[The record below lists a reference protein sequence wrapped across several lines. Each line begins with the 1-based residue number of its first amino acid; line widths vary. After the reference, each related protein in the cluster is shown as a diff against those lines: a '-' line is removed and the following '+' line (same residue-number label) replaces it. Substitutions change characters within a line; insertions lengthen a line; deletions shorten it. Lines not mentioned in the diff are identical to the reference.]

1 MSKFIPDYVFDSI
14 YDITPEILQSHGIRA
29 VLIDL
34 DGTMVSHKTALP
46 TEEVAAFIRRLEDNG
61 IHVVVFSNNNANRV
75 GTFCEPLGGT
85 KAANVPTNNIN
96 RKLLRAGVR
105 NFSWIWENRGGSS
118 PSRLILK
125 NTRLCPNNVT
135 MITEQYPSKIA
146 ITIARF
152 IQG

>member
-14 YDITPEILQSHGIRA
+14 YDITPGILQSHGIRA

-75 GTFCEPLGGT
+75 GTFCEPLGVDFISRAHKPFARAYAQAVESSACRST
-85 KAANVPTNNIN
+85 RSRSSATRSTPMCSAATAP
-96 RKLLRAGVR
+96 VR
-105 NFSWIWENRGGSS
+105 
-118 PSRLILK
+118 
-125 NTRLCPNNVT
+125 
-135 MITEQYPSKIA
+135 
-146 ITIARF
+146 
-152 IQG
+152 